1 MVDLQWKN
9 VQSRNKNNGVQRSKI
24 NNKRKENKI
33 NTVGKEVVVWAK
45 L

>member
-24 NNKRKENKI
+24 NKI
-33 NTVGKEVVVWAK
+33 NTVGKEVVVWV
-45 L
+45 

>member
-24 NNKRKENKI
+24 KQLKKLK

-45 L
+45 

>member
-9 VQSRNKNNGVQRSKI
+9 VKSRNINNGVQRSKI
-24 NNKRKENKI
+24 N
-33 NTVGKEVVVWAK
+33 TVGEEVIVWPK

>member
-9 VQSRNKNNGVQRSKI
+9 VQGRDRNNGVQRSKI
-24 NNKRKENKI
+24 NKEI
-33 NTVGKEVVVWAK
+33 NTVEGEVAVWAK